1 MLITR
6 GTVITLEQDNRVIPN
21 GAILIRDD
29 LISQV
34 GTSAELEPMYP
45 REERLDAS
53 GKLMMPGNI
62 CAHAHCYGA
71 FARGM
76 PVLGEPPRS
85 FAEIMDR
92 LWRRLERA
100 LTYEDI
106 RSSALVSVL
115 EAIRHGT
122 TTVMDHHASQT
133 AVAYSLDA
141 VAEAVQLA
149 GLRACL
155 CYEVSDRDGPA
166 AARAGID
173 ENVRFNQSSAVTPMN
188 P

>member
-1 MLITR
+1 
-6 GTVITLEQDNRVIPN
+6 
-21 GAILIRDD
+21 
-29 LISQV
+29 
-34 GTSAELEPMYP
+34 
-45 REERLDAS
+45 
-53 GKLMMPGNI
+53 MP
-62 CAHAHCYGA
+62 
-71 FARGM
+71 
-76 PVLGEPPRS
+76 GEPPRS

-100 LTYEDI
+100 LTHEDI
-106 RSSALVSVL
+106 RSSALVSVV

-133 AVAYSLDA
+133 SVAYSLDA
-141 VAEAVQLA
+141 VAEAAQLA